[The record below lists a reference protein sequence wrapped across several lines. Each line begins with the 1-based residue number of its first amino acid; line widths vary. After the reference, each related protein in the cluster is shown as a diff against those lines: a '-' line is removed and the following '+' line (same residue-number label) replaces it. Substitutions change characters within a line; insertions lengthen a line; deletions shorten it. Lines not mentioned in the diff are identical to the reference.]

1 MHCKMS
7 MGNRSDDK
15 INEYVHCAVT
25 IRKPRVLQKVI
36 SFILHTF
43 EQDRPNKSRKEMR
56 KSAMNRI
63 RGGVQGIGQGKEKV
77 LWKKKG
83 LLEEGK

>member
-1 MHCKMS
+1 MIKLMNMCTVQLRS
-7 MGNRSDDK
+7 GNQGFYK
-15 INEYVHCAVT
+15 
-25 IRKPRVLQKVI
+25 KL
-36 SFILHTF
+36 FLHTF